1 MAVSSTRGLLFQDG
15 LLLTSVIVILLSE
28 IDPRPATLA
37 DNITLLQSAWSV
49 QKPQSHSSYHV
60 VPHDP

>member
-15 LLLTSVIVILLSE
+15 VLLTSVIVILLSE
-28 IDPRPATLA
+28 IGPRPATLA
-37 DNITLLQSAWSV
+37 DNITLHQWRWSLR
-49 QKPQSHSSYHV
+49 KPQPHSSYHV